1 MVCAD
6 KVSSIFWLIHSDL
19 HESRYI
25 ASFEYISTMVASL
38 EPKILPTG
46 TDDEITNSECLVYLE
61 ENFVGGK
68 FHVRMK
74 RRNGRVK
81 VLVRFLLATA
91 RVIFSI

>member
-1 MVCAD
+1 MCAD

-19 HESRYI
+19 HESRHT
-25 ASFEYISTMVASL
+25 ASLEYISTMVASL
-38 EPKILPTG
+38 EPNILQ
-46 TDDEITNSECLVYLE
+46 TDTDGGITNSESLIYLE

-81 VLVRFLLATA
+81 VLVRFLLATT
-91 RVIFSI
+91 RVIYSI